1 MHELLKNLPEAQQKK
16 LQKEKQ
22 PEFITPMK
30 AKLTHKRFSDKDWVF
45 ERKLDGER
53 VLIVKN
59 KKEVNL
65 FSRNEKKLNFK
76 YPQLVAAFKKQRNS
90 FIADGE
96 IVAFKGNVTSFARL
110 QKRMHVSSEEEAK
123 KSSVKVYCYVFDLL
137 FLEGYN
143 LCNLS
148 FNFRKNLLRKAFN
161 FQNPIRFTPHKN
173 ENGKKF
179 IQEACKKN
187 WEGLIAKKRDSTYV
201 HSRSSNWLKFKCV
214 HEQEFVIGG
223 YTKPQGERIGFGA
236 LLIGFYKGEDLY
248 YASKVGTGYD
258 DETLEFLHDKMKNL
272 EVENPPFVQEDALP
286 QKDVF
291 WLKPKLVA
299 EVGFTEWTNNNKL
312 RHPRY
317 IGLRDDKKAKEVV
330 KEA

>member
-1 MHELLKNLPEAQQKK
+1 MHELLRKLPKDQQEK

-22 PEFITPMK
+22 PKFIQPMK

-53 VLIVKN
+53 VLIVKDEQ
-59 KKEVNL
+59 KVNL

-76 YPQLVAAFKKQRNS
+76 YPELVEAFQKQENS

-110 QKRMHVSSEEEAK
+110 QKRMHISSEEEAK
-123 KSSVKVYCYVFDLL
+123 KSNVKVYCYVFDLP
-137 FLEGYN
+137 FFEGF
-143 LCNLS
+143 NLS
-148 FNFRKNLLRKAFN
+148 KLNFSFRKNLLKKALD
-161 FQNPIRFTPHKN
+161 FQRPIRFTPHKN
-173 ENGKKF
+173 ENGKKL
-179 IQEACKKN
+179 IKEACKKN
-187 WEGLIAKKRDSTYV
+187 WEGLIAKKKDSTYV
-201 HSRSSNWLKFKCV
+201 HSRSSKWLKFKCV

-236 LLIGFYKGEDLY
+236 LLIGFYKDEDLQ
-248 YASKVGTGYD
+248 YAGKVGTGYD
-258 DETLEFLHDKMKNL
+258 DETLEFLHDKMKKI
-272 EVENPPFVQEDALP
+272 ETKNPAFAQEDTLP
-286 QKDVF
+286 NKDVF

-299 EVGFTEWTNNNKL
+299 EIGFTEWTNNNKL